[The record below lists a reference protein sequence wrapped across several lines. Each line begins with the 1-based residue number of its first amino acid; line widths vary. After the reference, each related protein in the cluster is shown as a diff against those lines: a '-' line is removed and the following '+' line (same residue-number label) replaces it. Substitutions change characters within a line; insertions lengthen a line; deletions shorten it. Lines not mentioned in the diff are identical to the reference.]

1 MNMPIDYTS
10 PEIFYSLACFTFI
23 LAGIFS
29 AVVRWCHMCHPFDK
43 QGDYFYPARKQ
54 VTFFYAGVI
63 VQLPYVF
70 APMDADA
77 WFLVRSFGIV
87 YYPVC
92 FAMLFHRYFRLGRIT
107 RSWFSLLYFLIPF
120 CILLLMLVLA
130 LCYPGDLWASHLRM
144 WEYVIAIISFILFAL
159 FLREGLWLNGKID
172 EFHAQNFSNESDFP
186 YLFAKKVIYMPVIWF
201 VVMWGVFLSDSRMF
215 KMVVDLVLA
224 CWMVYFLCQILHP
237 NKMIHTVEVEENM
250 DKIEQESIELVKKET
265 EDFETNMQLSNPVE
279 KDDQDALD
287 NKAVNNEDWEAVKR
301 EVLTI
306 VSKRYLEPSLKRVD
320 VIRDVTFM
328 KHTLAGNFITQ
339 VGFYKLV
346 NAFRLRHY
354 EKLVETPKGA
364 NMTQDAVAMLCGFKN
379 RWALTNARK
388 RMEDFDYSL
397 IEDYVS

>member
-1 MNMPIDYTS
+1 
-10 PEIFYSLACFTFI
+10 
-23 LAGIFS
+23 
-29 AVVRWCHMCHPFDK
+29 
-43 QGDYFYPARKQ
+43 
-54 VTFFYAGVI
+54 
-63 VQLPYVF
+63 
-70 APMDADA
+70 
-77 WFLVRSFGIV
+77 
-87 YYPVC
+87 
-92 FAMLFHRYFRLGRIT
+92 
-107 RSWFSLLYFLIPF
+107 
-120 CILLLMLVLA
+120 
-130 LCYPGDLWASHLRM
+130 
-144 WEYVIAIISFILFAL
+144 
-159 FLREGLWLNGKID
+159 
-172 EFHAQNFSNESDFP
+172 
-186 YLFAKKVIYMPVIWF
+186 
-201 VVMWGVFLSDSRMF
+201 
-215 KMVVDLVLA
+215 
-224 CWMVYFLCQILHP
+224 
-237 NKMIHTVEVEENM
+237 MIHTVEVEENM